1 MLVDGIK
8 VAFVALSTLKLAVT
22 GVALVELPTSIV
34 MAPGGRIEEPTTSA
48 RDKFRVPCVRA
59 REVSI

>member
-1 MLVDGIK
+1 MLVVGISAVLGAPGTLK
-8 VAFVALSTLKLAVT
+8 VAET
-22 GVALVELPTSIV
+22 GVALVELPTSMV

-48 RDKFRVPCVRA
+48 RNKFRVPCVIA